1 MEIQLAALAGRDLTR
16 SLNFIIISVWPL
28 ESQSDLK
35 SDYALQSANELIVFL
50 CVSTC
55 DNDWVKVSI

>member
-1 MEIQLAALAGRDLTR
+1 MEIQLAVIAGRDLTR

-35 SDYALQSANELIVFL
+35 SD
-50 CVSTC
+50 
-55 DNDWVKVSI
+55 